1 MKNMSTEEKN
11 IYEILNYNC
20 LLYCKRIIFKYKGRY
35 FYKSS
40 GVNSNISG
48 MILEKLN

>member
-1 MKNMSTEEKN
+1 MSTEEKN